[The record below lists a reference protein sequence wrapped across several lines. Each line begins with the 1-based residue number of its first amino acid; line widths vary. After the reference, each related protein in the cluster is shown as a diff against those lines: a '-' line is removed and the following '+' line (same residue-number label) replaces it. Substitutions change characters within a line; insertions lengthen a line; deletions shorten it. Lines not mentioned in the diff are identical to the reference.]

1 MIIKIEREDL
11 EVFSFIIGLVF
22 GSFLNMLIY
31 RLPQNQSII
40 TTSSCP
46 FCNYKIKWY
55 ENIPIFSYFFLK
67 GFCSSC
73 KQKISKRYLVVELFT
88 AFITLLLYLK
98 VGLSLQLLF
107 LLGLFYTLIV
117 LAFIDLE
124 YKKVPD
130 YLLLIAFIFSFKATS
145 YEFLESLKYA
155 CLFAGF
161 FILLEFI
168 LTFYIQNIK
177 SRLLKDET
185 LKTQKALGEGDI
197 PIIAIIGIVLGLQ
210 GGIIAMFLAGI
221 FAIIPS
227 LYNNFRK
234 KDKQIA
240 FIPFLMLGLFFEF
253 FINISAKV
261 FS

>member
-1 MIIKIEREDL
+1 M

-22 GSFLNMLIY
+22 GSFLNVLVY
-31 RLPQNQSII
+31 RLPKNKSII
-40 TTSSCP
+40 TISSCP

-55 ENIPIFSYFFLK
+55 ENIPIFSYLFLK
-67 GFCSSC
+67 AQCSSC
-73 KQKISKRYLVVELFT
+73 KQKISKRYLVIELIT
-88 AFITLLLYLK
+88 AFVTLVLFLKITITI
-98 VGLSLQLLF
+98 QLFF
-107 LLGLFYTLIV
+107 LLGLFYILIV
-117 LAFIDLE
+117 LSFIDLE

-130 YLLLIAFIFSFKATS
+130 YLLLIAFVLSFKATN

-161 FILLEFI
+161 FVLLEFI

-177 SRLLKDET
+177 SKLLKDKT
-185 LKTQKALGEGDI
+185 LRTQRALGEGDI
-197 PIIAIIGIVLGLQ
+197 PIVAIIGILLGLK
-210 GGIIAMFLAGI
+210 GGIIAIFLAGI

-227 LYNNFRK
+227 MYNSFRK
-234 KDKQIA
+234 KDKQTA

-253 FINISAKV
+253 FIKISSKV